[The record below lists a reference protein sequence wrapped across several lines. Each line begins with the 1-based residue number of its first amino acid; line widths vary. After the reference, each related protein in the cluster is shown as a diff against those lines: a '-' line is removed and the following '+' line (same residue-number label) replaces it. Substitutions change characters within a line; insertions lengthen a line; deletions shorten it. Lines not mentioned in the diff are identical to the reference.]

1 MQGLKW
7 LPLPLNPVY
16 VNFTDF
22 NLSKPLLNALAD
34 LEFELATP
42 VQAQSFPVIMSGS
55 DVVCVAQ
62 TGTGKTLAY
71 LLPLLRQ
78 LPFSDQRQ
86 PRILILVP
94 TRELVLQVVEEIQK
108 LTTYM
113 NLRYAGVY
121 GGTNIATQGQLVYE
135 GLDILVATP
144 GRLYDLTLNG
154 VVRLKSI
161 QTLVIDEVDE
171 MLNLGFRPQLVSIM
185 ETLPAKRQNLMFSA
199 TLSGDVER
207 MIQDYFEGCQQI
219 VIAAHGTPLGQIVQ
233 KAWLVPN
240 FYTKVSLLT
249 SILNHDDEMNKV
261 LVFVGSKKLA
271 DRLHENMAP
280 KLGEQLG
287 VVHSNKSQNQRIN
300 TLKAFD
306 AGEIKVLI
314 ATDLMARGLD
324 ISNVSHVVNFDMPD
338 VPGDYIHRI
347 GRTGRAGKDGIALA
361 FVNKVE
367 EAYLRQAEELMRI
380 KVEILPLPTDVVVS
394 PIFADEERPVLFDKN
409 YLKAKLPVTGGAF
422 HEKKDKNK
430 KQNLGGPGK
439 RNPGKTKTAN
449 RGQQKRKK

>member
-1 MQGLKW
+1 M
-7 LPLPLNPVY
+7 PLNPVC

-42 VQAQSFPVIMSGS
+42 VQAQSFPLIMSGS

-78 LPFSDQRQ
+78 LSFSEQRH
-86 PRILILVP
+86 PRILVLVP
-94 TRELVLQVVEEIQK
+94 TRELVLQVVDEIKK

-113 NLRYAGVY
+113 NIRFAGVY
-121 GGTNIATQGQLVYE
+121 GGTNISTQGQQVYE
-135 GLDILVATP
+135 GLDVLVATP

-185 ETLPAKRQNLMFSA
+185 ETLPQKRQNLMFSA
-199 TLSGDVER
+199 TLSSDVER
-207 MIQDYFEGCQQI
+207 MIQDYFVTCQKI
-219 VIAAHGTPLGQIVQ
+219 VIAPHGTPLEQIVQ

-240 FYTKVSLLT
+240 FYTKVNLLIN
-249 SILNHDDEMNKV
+249 ILRHHDDMNKV
-261 LVFVGSKKLA
+261 LVFVATKKLA
-271 DRLHENMAP
+271 DRLFENLSPHM
-280 KLGEQLG
+280 GEQLT

-300 TLKAFD
+300 ALKAFD
-306 AGEIKVLI
+306 AGEIRVLI

-324 ISNVSHVVNFDMPD
+324 ISDVSHVVNFDMPT
-338 VPGDYIHRI
+338 VPGDYLHRI
-347 GRTGRAGKDGIALA
+347 GRTGRAGKEGIALA

-367 EAYLRQAEELMRI
+367 EAWLWQAEELMKI
-380 KVEILPLPTDVVVS
+380 KVERLAMPPEVAIS